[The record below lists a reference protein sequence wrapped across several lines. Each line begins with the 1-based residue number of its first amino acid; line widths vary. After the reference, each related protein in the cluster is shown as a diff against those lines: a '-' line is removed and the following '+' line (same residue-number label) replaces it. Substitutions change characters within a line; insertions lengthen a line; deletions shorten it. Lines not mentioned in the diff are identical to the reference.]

1 MVETELKG
9 KMTIGNFTGPGQ
21 LLLGRELW
29 ECAIAREYSFLFVL
43 ILAFS
48 FLNLGKQSSYLRL
61 LSDDRL

>member
-48 FLNLGKQSSYLRL
+48 FLNLGCFATAKRL
-61 LSDDRL
+61 FSLC